1 MKAKD
6 LMTGIGSVNF
16 VYADASIKDAAE
28 AFAKCR
34 FTMIPVLEK
43 GSNRYLYSISS
54 TDVLRYMAGIRDIK
68 EAEEDNLSSLPL
80 SRLIAACSLEADI
93 ESIADLIA
101 NQNYVPCVNSE
112 GVFVGLVTRKSLIFM
127 LLGELEKRKNNA

>member
-1 MKAKD
+1 MMPLEVERIA
-6 LMTGIGSVNF
+6 
-16 VYADASIKDAAE
+16 
-28 AFAKCR
+28 
-34 FTMIPVLEK
+34 IPRPLSTR
-43 GSNRYLYSISS
+43 GISS
-54 TDVLRYMAGIRDIK
+54 TDVLRYLAGISDIQ
-68 EAEEDNLSSLPL
+68 EAERDNLSSLPL